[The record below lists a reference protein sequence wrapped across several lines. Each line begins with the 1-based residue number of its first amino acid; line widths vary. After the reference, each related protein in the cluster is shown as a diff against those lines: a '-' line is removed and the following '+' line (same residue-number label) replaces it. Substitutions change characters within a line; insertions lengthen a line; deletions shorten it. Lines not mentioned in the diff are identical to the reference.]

1 MLLSAKFSLRMSMNY
16 AENVTEPLTHAQ
28 TVRSSPIFS
37 SAWEQGQGGF
47 HQNLSAAMGIN
58 DTNLIV
64 NCTFLPNRLWYHS
77 TFIHFL
83 QAREGNSEY
92 DNKIGLWPHTNLVD
106 ITCRNVPAVVV
117 VPAGLACAVRW
128 SQEPSVPRLLCWFS
142 WSWPGQRRC
151 SVSHPTVQGERDL
164 RSKLLVVTLCLAI
177 HRNGVLPLLENL
189 LEATDRVFL
198 KNCSF
203 RHFWT
208 FSYFSGRRII
218 KEGGAHA
225 ALSA

>member
-151 SVSHPTVQGERDL
+151 SVRHPRWERP
-164 RSKLLVVTLCLAI
+164 RFQTP
-177 HRNGVLPLLENL
+177 G
-189 LEATDRVFL
+189 
-198 KNCSF
+198 
-203 RHFWT
+203 
-208 FSYFSGRRII
+208 SYPVPRDTQEVGTSTAGGSP
-218 KEGGAHA
+218 EGD
-225 ALSA
+225 